1 MKSALICA
9 GLVVMATVSEAIFD
23 GGIISGPALLGLIGL
38 KVLAGKSI
46 AVGAALGSASR
57 RRSGGR
63 KRYGRSVFESDDAVL
78 RASWE
83 DIDDCA
89 KKMVCEINAMPYAAL
104 DKEMANIHNMF
115 AQGGTIDVAADS
127 VEFDLA
133 AIMGRKAGAAQ
144 CQTIYRRC
152 PYTVE
157 QLMQELRA

>member
-1 MKSALICA
+1 MDFRQIFVDPVTNEYLEIGQKFKNPKLGETLAKIAKS
-9 GLVVMATVSEAIFD
+9 E
-23 GGIISGPALLGLIGL
+23 
-38 KVLAGKSI
+38 
-46 AVGAALGSASR
+46 
-57 RRSGGR
+57 
-63 KRYGRSVFESDDAVL
+63 ESFY
-78 RASWE
+78 E
-83 DIDDCA
+83 GEIA